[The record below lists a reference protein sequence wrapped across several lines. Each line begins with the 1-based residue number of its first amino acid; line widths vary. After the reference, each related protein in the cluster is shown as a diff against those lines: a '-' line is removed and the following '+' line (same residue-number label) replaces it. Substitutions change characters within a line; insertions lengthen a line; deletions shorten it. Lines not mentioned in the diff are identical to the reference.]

1 MRAAALCAIALLLA
15 LVVAPPVLEAS
26 VLLAALHDAG
36 HVLVF
41 ALIGALLCL
50 FREPRGA
57 ALVAFF
63 AVAAALAVGTE
74 VAQPWLA
81 GSESIEVASLGDV
94 GRDLL
99 GAAVGALAWHAVRHR
114 RRRLWFPAAMLLV
127 AGLAPLAFTGWAYA
141 QRALHPEVIW
151 DPGRATWPVFL
162 EPPAEGDY
170 RRMAQR
176 LRFTATG
183 DSYAGISIR
192 EPPPDWR
199 GYGALRISLANPGAK
214 PVRINVRI
222 DDRPRDTEYADRFN
236 RERILPAG
244 TAVQW
249 RIPLADIEQGPTGRR
264 LDLSHIERV
273 VIFLS
278 PGSRGAAFDLDGL
291 RLEHAP

>member
-99 GAAVGALAWHAVRHR
+99 GAAVGALAWRAVRHR
-114 RRRLWFPAAMLLV
+114 RRRLWFPAAMLLA
-127 AGLAPLAFTGWAYA
+127 AGLAPRREGPGGREQVLV
-141 QRALHPEVIW
+141 ALHAHHAASREHGVEDGVIAHE
-151 DPGRATWPVFL
+151 RAGVGARGLGAGVVLAHL
-162 EPPAEGDY
+162 E
-170 RRMAQR
+170 
-176 LRFTATG
+176 
-183 DSYAGISIR
+183 
-192 EPPPDWR
+192 
-199 GYGALRISLANPGAK
+199 
-214 PVRINVRI
+214 
-222 DDRPRDTEYADRFN
+222 DD
-236 RERILPAG
+236 
-244 TAVQW
+244 
-249 RIPLADIEQGPTGRR
+249 
-264 LDLSHIERV
+264 H
-273 VIFLS
+273 
-278 PGSRGAAFDLDGL
+278 GL
-291 RLEHAP
+291 RAV